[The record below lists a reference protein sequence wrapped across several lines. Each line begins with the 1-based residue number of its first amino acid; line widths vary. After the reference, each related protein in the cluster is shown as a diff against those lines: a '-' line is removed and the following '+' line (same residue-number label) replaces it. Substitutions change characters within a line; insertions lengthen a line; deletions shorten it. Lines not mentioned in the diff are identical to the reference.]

1 MPTVALLSDIHSNRE
16 ALDAVLAQLQGADRT
31 LCLGDVVGYG
41 PDPVYCIEK
50 LAELDIATV
59 LGNHDEGVLREAGDE
74 SMVLEFNPDALA
86 ALMWNKLQ
94 LAPKHVE
101 FLKGLPLSRTFD
113 EIGLSI
119 VHASPPDSFT
129 EYLDFEAPTVRRA
142 MGQCGSRFCAVGHTH
157 LPAIAVG
164 PAPRKGLR
172 RRRPFSR
179 RNGGEQWTVL
189 RPGPEGQSI
198 TLDPAQRVML
208 NPGSVGQPRDGSAMA
223 SFALID
229 TDRHV
234 VTVRRVPYDLA
245 ATQSKI
251 RKAGL
256 PEWLA
261 VRLEMGR

>member
-16 ALDAVLAQLQGADRT
+16 ALDAVLAQLAGVDRT

-41 PDPVYCIEK
+41 PDPVYCIER

-59 LGNHDEGVLREAGDE
+59 LGNHDEGVLREIGDE

-94 LAPKHVE
+94 LAPEHVE
-101 FLKGLPLSRTFD
+101 FLKALPLSRTFD

-129 EYLDFEAPTVRRA
+129 EYLDFDSSAVRAA
-142 MGQCGSRFCAVGHTH
+142 MRQCGSRFCAVGHTH
-157 LPAIAVG
+157 LPALALG
-164 PAPRKGLR
+164 PPARKGPR
-172 RRRPFSR
+172 RRRPFTR
-179 RNGGEQWTVL
+179 RHGGEQWEVL
-189 RPGPEGQSI
+189 RPGPQGHLARLEPG
-198 TLDPAQRVML
+198 QRVLL

-223 SFALID
+223 SFAVID

-234 VTVRRVPYDLA
+234 VEVRRVPYDVTT
-245 ATQSKI
+245 TQAKI
-251 RKAGL
+251 REVGL